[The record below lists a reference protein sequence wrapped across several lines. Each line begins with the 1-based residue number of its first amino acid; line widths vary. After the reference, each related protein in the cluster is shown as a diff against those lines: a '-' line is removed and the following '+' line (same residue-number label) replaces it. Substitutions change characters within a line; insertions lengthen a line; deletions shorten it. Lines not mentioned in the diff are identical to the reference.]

1 VSTRQKEHRH
11 TKGTQENDGNTGT
24 AWNLHSQYTTKMKYK
39 MEYENK
45 KNGIG
50 QKDQLHSRR
59 QVKKIQ

>member
-1 VSTRQKEHRH
+1 
-11 TKGTQENDGNTGT
+11 
-24 AWNLHSQYTTKMKYK
+24 MKYK

-45 KNGIG
+45 QNGIG